1 MDPIKRKKTSE
12 EILKI
17 LKQRSG
23 KGLKFARRTI
33 LAEKLVCEKIRETLK
48 YYTARWENF
57 THPGLI
63 SIACEAVGGNPDK
76 AVEVQAAIAMI
87 VAALDLHDDIIDE
100 SKIKHGKQTVFGKY
114 GKDMALILGDVFLV
128 SGFTLLNES
137 VANLPEKQAKEIYET
152 LRRSLL
158 ELGSAHALESNLKGR
173 MDIAPDEYM
182 QILEMKAT
190 SVEADMHIGAII
202 GGGTDSETKALTK
215 YARILGTL
223 ATLREEFID
232 IFEIQE
238 LRQRMQNECVPIPIL
253 YALKSEKQKEIQK
266 ILSKKRMTDKDVD
279 KLLDLV
285 FETNEV
291 KGLKKEMEALIQE
304 ALQLTSNIRNQNI
317 KILLNDLAKSAL
329 EDL

>member
-12 EILKI
+12 EILEI

-23 KGLKFARRTI
+23 KGLEFARRTI
-33 LAEKLVCEKIRETLK
+33 LAEKLVCEKIWETLK

-87 VAALDLHDDIIDE
+87 ASALDLHDDIIDR
-100 SKIKHGKQTVFGKY
+100 SKIKHGKQTVLGKY
-114 GKDMALILGDVFLV
+114 GEDMALILGDVFLV
-128 SGFTLLNES
+128 SGFALLNKS
-137 VANLPEKQAKEIYET
+137 VAKLPEEQAKEIYET
-152 LRRSLL
+152 LERSLL

-173 MDIAPDEYM
+173 MDTAPEEYM
-182 QILEMKAT
+182 QILEMKAV

-202 GGGTDSETKALTK
+202 GGGTDSKTEALTK
-215 YARILGTL
+215 YGRILGTL

-232 IFEIQE
+232 IFEIRE
-238 LRQRMQNECVPIPIL
+238 LRQRTQNECLPIPIL
-253 YALKSEKQKEIQK
+253 YALKNEKPKKIQK
-266 ILSKKRMTDKDVD
+266 ILSKKRMTNKDVD
-279 KLLDLV
+279 KLLDIV
-285 FETNEV
+285 FETSGV
-291 KGLKKEMEALIQE
+291 KGLKKEMGVLIQE
-304 ALQLTSNIRNQNI
+304 ALQLTSNIRNQDV
-317 KILLNDLAKSAL
+317 KILLDKLATSAL